1 MKKRAFLSNC
11 TGQDAKNLIDH
22 LLSLDYE
29 IHGMIRRNSVSE
41 NQDTRIAHL
50 GDRVNTYYGD
60 LTDVNVIEKLM
71 RDIKPD
77 EIYHIAAMSHVKV
90 SGEIPS
96 YTMQA
101 NGLGT
106 LNILES
112 YKNNC
117 PQSKLYFAAS
127 SECFGL
133 SVDDDGF
140 QRETTQMNPVSIYG
154 CSKVLGY
161 NLTRHYRRAYGL
173 HAVCG
178 ILFNHCGEHRS
189 SAFAEMK
196 IAKAA
201 VRIKLGL
208 QDSLEMG
215 NLDSYRDFGNSK
227 DYVRAM
233 HMIVNHSVPDD
244 FVVASGETYSIRDI
258 CKFIFNELD
267 LDYQDYVTINPK
279 YYRPEELPYL
289 RGDATKIR
297 ETLGWKP
304 EYTFEDT
311 MREMI
316 NRWLKEY
323 KHL

>member
-1 MKKRAFLSNC
+1 MKKKAFLSC
-11 TGQDAKNLIDH
+11 ATGQDARNLIDY

-29 IHGMIRRNSVSE
+29 IHAMLRRNSVAE
-41 NQDTRIAHL
+41 NQDTRVAHL
-50 GDRVNTYYGD
+50 VDKIHTYYGD

-71 RDIKPD
+71 REIQPD
-77 EIYHIAAMSHVKV
+77 EIYHLAAMSHVKV

-96 YTMQA
+96 YTIQA

-106 LNILES
+106 LNMLES

-117 PQSKLYFAAS
+117 PKARFYFAAS

-133 SVDDDGF
+133 SVDADNF
-140 QRETTQMNPVSIYG
+140 QRESTVMNPVSIYG

-201 VRIKLGL
+201 VRIKFGM
-208 QDSLEMG
+208 QDTLEMG
-215 NLDSYRDFGNSK
+215 NLDAYRDFGNSK

-233 HMIVNHSVPDD
+233 HLIVNHDTPDD

-258 CKFIFNELD
+258 CKFIFEALD
-267 LDYQDYVTINPK
+267 MDYQQYVVINPK
-279 YYRPEELPYL
+279 YFRPEELPYL
-289 RGDATKIR
+289 RGDSTKIR
-297 ETLGWKP
+297 QTLGWAP
-304 EYTFEDT
+304 EYTFEET
-311 MREMI
+311 MQEMI
-316 NRWLKEY
+316 NFQLKIRRA
-323 KHL
+323 

>member
-1 MKKRAFLSNC
+1 MKKKAFLSC
-11 TGQDAKNLIDH
+11 ATGQDARNLIDY
-22 LLSLDYE
+22 LLSMDYE
-29 IHGMIRRNSVSE
+29 IHAMLRRNSVAE
-41 NQDTRIAHL
+41 NQDTRVAHL
-50 GDRVNTYYGD
+50 VDKIHTYYGD

-71 RDIKPD
+71 REIQPD
-77 EIYHIAAMSHVKV
+77 EIYHLAAMSHVKV

-96 YTMQA
+96 YTIQA

-106 LNILES
+106 LNMLES

-117 PQSKLYFAAS
+117 PKARFYFAAS

-133 SVDDDGF
+133 SVDADNF
-140 QRETTQMNPVSIYG
+140 QRESTMMNPVSIYG

-201 VRIKLGL
+201 VRIKFGM
-208 QDSLEMG
+208 QDTLEMG
-215 NLDSYRDFGNSK
+215 NLDAYRDFGNSK

-233 HMIVNHSVPDD
+233 HLIVNHDTPDD
-244 FVVASGETYSIRDI
+244 FVVATGETHSIRDI
-258 CKFIFNELD
+258 CKFIFEALD
-267 LDYQDYVTINPK
+267 MDYQQYVVINPK
-279 YYRPEELPYL
+279 YFRPEELPYL
-289 RGDATKIR
+289 RGDSSKIR
-297 ETLGWKP
+297 QTLGWKP
-304 EYTFEDT
+304 EHTFEET
-311 MREMI
+311 MQEMI
-316 NRWLKEY
+316 NFQLKIRRA
-323 KHL
+323 